1 MMAFLARDQLLAM
14 GFAALGDDVRIS
26 EKASLHN
33 AAAISLGSGVRIDDF
48 CVLSAGVGGIS
59 VGNRVHIGTQATLIG
74 AGRIT
79 LSDFTNLSGRVSI
92 YSSSD
97 DFHGTG
103 LTGPMVPIEYRRVRD
118 AAVHLGRHV
127 IVGCGSVILPGA
139 ILEDGVAVGAL
150 SLVKERCAGFG
161 LYAGIPAKRIGERSR
176 GLLELERQLTG
187 QTTPGE

>member
-1 MMAFLARDQLLAM
+1 MAFLARDQLLAM

-26 EKASLHN
+26 DRASFHN

-48 CVLSAGVGGIS
+48 CVLSAGVGGIGIGS
-59 VGNRVHIGTQATLIG
+59 RVHIGAHSTLIG
-74 AGRIT
+74 AGRMT

-97 DFHGTG
+97 EFHGAG
-103 LTGPMVPIEYRRVRD
+103 LTGPMVPVEYRQVCD
-118 AAVHLGRHV
+118 APVHLGRHV

-139 ILEDGVAVGAL
+139 FLEDGVAVGAL

-161 LYAGIPAKRIGERSR
+161 LYAGIPVKRIGERSR
-176 GLLELERQLTG
+176 ELLELERQLAGRTAR
-187 QTTPGE
+187 GE